1 MALSLKQVKKSSPK
15 ANLKSSELSKSS
27 GQDHHGLK
35 PWEHILP
42 RNELKT
48 KEKRFDEKI
57 NFFEERSILQTKTK
71 KYGGAGL
78 WCEVLN
84 I

>member
-1 MALSLKQVKKSSPK
+1 MALSLKQVKKSSSK
-15 ANLKSSELSKSS
+15 ANLKSSELSNSLEQENY
-27 GQDHHGLK
+27 GTK

-42 RNELKT
+42 TNEAKP
-48 KEKRFDEKI
+48 KEKRLDEKI
-57 NFFEERSILQTKTK
+57 NFFEERSILQTETK
-71 KYGGAGL
+71 RYGGAGL